1 MTSPSPTLLARA
13 RKLEAELSQV
23 RRHLHKHP
31 ELGFQEHETAALV
44 SRTLTELGWAVR
56 TGVARTGVVADLANG
71 SGPRVALR
79 ADMDALPIQE
89 ATGAEY
95 ASSVP
100 GVMHACGHD
109 GHTSILLGVARIL
122 MELRN
127 QGELPPGSLR
137 LLFQPSEEGPDAEG
151 KSGGARLVEEGALEG
166 VDAVTGL
173 HLWAHDPAGVV
184 YLREG
189 PVMAGS
195 DEIRVEVL
203 GRSGHAAWP
212 HQGLDAVVLASG
224 AILAVQQAVSRGI
237 SPMDAGVVTF
247 GTIHGGVANN
257 VLAERVTLTGTLRY
271 FREDVRRALH
281 DGVRRAFATAN
292 AMGGEC
298 KVEFI
303 PGYPPVVNDPGATTI
318 VGNALRARLGEV
330 QLEEGEPV
338 MGAED
343 FSYLAQEAPG
353 VFLGIGA
360 ALPDA
365 RRHHDPRFE
374 FDESVLALSV
384 AVLATAAVGL
394 LENGP

>member
-1 MTSPSPTLLARA
+1 MNPPPSLLAHA
-13 RKLEAELSQV
+13 RSLEAELIQL
-23 RRHLHKHP
+23 RRHLHRHP
-31 ELGFQEHETAALV
+31 ELGFQEHKTAALV
-44 SRTLTELGWAVR
+44 ARTLTELGWAVR
-56 TGVARTGVVADLANG
+56 TGVARTGVVADLDNG

-109 GHTSILLGVARIL
+109 GHTAILLGVARL
-122 MELRN
+122 LLELRKR
-127 QGELPPGSLR
+127 GELPPGSLR

-151 KSGGARLVEEGALEG
+151 KSGGARLVEEGALDG
-166 VDAVTGL
+166 VDAVAGL
-173 HLWAHDPAGVV
+173 HLWAHDPSGVV

-189 PVMAGS
+189 PVLAGS

-224 AILAVQQAVSRGI
+224 AILAAQQAVSRGI
-237 SPMDAGVVTF
+237 SPLDAGVVTF

-271 FREDVRRALH
+271 FREDVRRALQ
-281 DGVRRAFATAN
+281 DGVRRAFATVN

-298 KVEFI
+298 KLEFI
-303 PGYPPVVNDPGATTI
+303 PGYPPVVNHPGATAT
-318 VGNALRARLGEV
+318 VRNALKAGLEGV
-330 QLEEGEPV
+330 PLEEGQPV

-343 FSYLAQEAPG
+343 FSYLAEKAPG

-374 FDESVLALSV
+374 FDESVLSLSA
-384 AVLATAAVGL
+384 AVLATAALGL
-394 LENGP
+394 MEGGP